1 MYGHWSDHKDFVQ
14 ARAWLE
20 RAAALG
26 DGRAK
31 TLLERI
37 PVPPPSNASDL
48 NGGRSRAAG
57 EG

>member
-1 MYGHWSDHKDFVQ
+1 MTALGELYGHWSDHK
-14 ARAWLE
+14 
-20 RAAALG
+20 ALG
-26 DGRAK
+26 DERAK